1 VAGGAAGEE
10 AAPAGE
16 AGPGAAGG
24 ATGGPDAAG
33 AALPAALE
41 VVPAGPVAARLVAPA
56 SKSVTNRALVCAA
69 LAGGGSRL
77 GGAPGGDDAQAMA
90 AALGELGAPVR
101 QGAAAW
107 TVQGCGGRP
116 RSPRRPLDARLS
128 GTTMRFLAAVATL
141 APAGATVG
149 GAPPLLRRPVG
160 PLVAALRALGA
171 ELADRDGFP
180 PVTAAGGGLGGGEV
194 RVDAAASSQ
203 FASAVLLVAPYA
215 RRPVRLRADGLG
227 APAYVELTA
236 ALMRDF
242 GAAVQRED
250 AAMWRVEAGRP
261 YRARDLE
268 VEYDASAAAHLF
280 ALAAA
285 TGGSVTVGNARP
297 GTLQPDA
304 GLPDLLARMGAT
316 VSRDGPALTVGG
328 PRELAPVDADLAAMP
343 DQVTTVAALAALARG
358 TSRIRGVAVARGH
371 ETDRLA
377 ALAAELG
384 KLGVAVEELPD
395 GLVVHG
401 RGAEGLRPAQ
411 LATHGDHRMA
421 MALAAV
427 AARVPGLVLDDPGCV
442 TKTYPGF
449 WRDLAAAGLRWRP
462 GRVQ

>member
-1 VAGGAAGEE
+1 M
-10 AAPAGE
+10 
-16 AGPGAAGG
+16 AGG
-24 ATGGPDAAG
+24 ATGT
-33 AALPAALE
+33 ALPAALE
-41 VVPAGPVAARLVAPA
+41 VLPAGSVTARLAAPA

-69 LAGGGSRL
+69 LADGPSRL
-77 GGAPGGDDAQAMA
+77 AGALGGDDALAMA

-101 QGAAAW
+101 DGPAAW
-107 TVQGCGGRP
+107 TVHGGGGRP

-149 GAPPLLRRPVG
+149 GDPPLMRRPIG

-171 ELADRDGFP
+171 ELTDRDGFP
-180 PVTAAGGGLGGGEV
+180 PVTAAGGGLRGGEV
-194 RVDAAASSQ
+194 RVDASASSQ

-215 RRPVRLRADGLG
+215 RRAVRLRADGLG
-227 APAYVELTA
+227 AAAYVELTA

-242 GAAVQRED
+242 GAAVDRED
-250 AAMWRVEAGRP
+250 AAVWRVEAGRP
-261 YRARDLE
+261 YRPRDLE

-280 ALAAA
+280 ALAVA
-285 TGGSVTVGNARP
+285 TGGSVTVANARP

-304 GLPDLLARMGAT
+304 GLPDLPARMGAT
-316 VSRDGPALTVGG
+316 LTRHGPALTVSG
-328 PRELAPVDADLAAMP
+328 PQELDPLDADLAAMP
-343 DQVTTVAALAALARG
+343 DQVTTVAALAALAAG

-401 RGAEGLRPAQ
+401 RGAEALRPAR

-427 AARVPGLVLDDPGCV
+427 AARVPGLVLDEPGCV

-449 WRDLAAAGLRWRP
+449 WHDLAAAGLRWRP
-462 GRVQ
+462 GRIQ

>member
-1 VAGGAAGEE
+1 VAEAGHGGGGAPLAEAEAGE
-10 AAPAGE
+10 P
-16 AGPGAAGG
+16 
-24 ATGGPDAAG
+24 
-33 AALPAALE
+33 LPAAIELL
-41 VVPAGPVAARLVAPA
+41 PAGPVAARLAAPA

-69 LAGGGSRL
+69 LAAGRSRL
-77 GGAPGGDDAQAMA
+77 AGALGGDDAEAMA
-90 AALGELGAPVR
+90 AALGELGAPVHH
-101 QGAAAW
+101 GPAAW
-107 TVQGCGGRP
+107 TVHGCSGHP
-116 RSPRRPLDARLS
+116 RSPGRPLDARLS
-128 GTTMRFLAAVATL
+128 GTTMRFLTAVATL

-149 GAPPLLRRPVG
+149 GHPPLLRRPVG
-160 PLVAALRALGA
+160 PLVTALRALGA
-171 ELADRDGFP
+171 ELTDRDGFP
-180 PVTAAGGGLGGGEV
+180 PVTAAGGGLDGGEV
-194 RVDAAASSQ
+194 RVDTSVSSQ

-215 RRPVRLRADGLG
+215 RRAVRLHADGLG

-242 GAAVQRED
+242 GATVDRED
-250 AAMWRVEAGRP
+250 AAVWRVGAGSP

-285 TGGSVTVGNARP
+285 TGGSVTVTNARP

-304 GLPDLLARMGAT
+304 GLPDLLAGMGAT
-316 VSRDGPALTVGG
+316 LARDGPALTVGG
-328 PRELAPVDADLAAMP
+328 PAALDPVDVDLAAMP

-395 GLVVHG
+395 GLVVRG
-401 RGAEGLRPAQ
+401 RGADGLRPAR

-427 AARVPGLVLDDPGCV
+427 AARVPGLVVDDPGCV
-442 TKTYPGF
+442 AKTYPGF

>member
-1 VAGGAAGEE
+1 VAE
-10 AAPAGE
+10 APAGE
-16 AGPGAAGG
+16 PAP
-24 ATGGPDAAG
+24 AG
-33 AALPAALE
+33 AVEVLPS
-41 VVPAGPVAARLVAPA
+41 GPVGARLAAPA

-69 LAGGGSRL
+69 LAAGTSRL
-77 GGAPGGDDAQAMA
+77 GGALGGDDAEAMA
-90 AALGELGAPVR
+90 AALGELGAAVEP
-101 QGAAAW
+101 GAAAW
-107 TVQGCGGRP
+107 TVRGTGGRP
-116 RSPRRPLDARLS
+116 ASPDRPLDARLS

-141 APAGATVG
+141 TPAGAVVTG
-149 GAPPLLRRPVG
+149 RPPLLRRPVG

-171 ELADRDGFP
+171 QVADRDGRP
-180 PVTAAGGGLGGGEV
+180 PVAAAGGGLPGGEA

-203 FASAVLLVAPYA
+203 FASALLLVAPYA
-215 RRPVRLRADGLG
+215 RRSVRLHADRLG
-227 APAYVELTA
+227 APAYVALTA

-242 GAAVQRED
+242 GAEVDQDGPAS
-250 AAMWRVEAGRP
+250 WRVAAGRP
-261 YRARDLE
+261 YRPRDLE

-280 ALAAA
+280 AAAAA
-285 TGGSVTVGNARP
+285 TGGRVTVTNARQ

-304 GLPDLLARMGAT
+304 ALPEVLAAMGAA
-316 VSRDGPALTVGG
+316 VVRDGPALTVAG
-328 PRELAPVDADLAAMP
+328 PQELAPVDVDLAAMP

-358 TSRIRGVAVARGH
+358 ASRIRGVAVARGH

-401 RGAEGLRPAQ
+401 AGPDGLRPAR

-427 AARVPGLVLDDPGCV
+427 AARVPGLLVEDPGCV
-442 TKTYPGF
+442 AKTYPGF